1 MYSSLLKI
9 STFYK
14 DFLVDYYSKNPTIK
28 ESGFEDQFSHLMD
41 QGYGYS
47 DYFPRYLES
56 NYAIKSNEIIANAIH
71 LQQAWARENT
81 CKKHGD
87 DLLLEQIIK
96 FQPEVLFIQAA
107 TEYSADFIRLIREK
121 VKSLRLLIGHTCSP
135 YTRTNQESFQEYDL
149 LLTCSDRFKN
159 ELEKLGILCYHF
171 PHAVESTLV
180 RHLIPNTPKEDNI
193 VFIGSLLYRS
203 EFHKERIKVLEEL
216 MNETL
221 PVVLIGELEEDP
233 WSVLKVKQILYLM
246 IKAGESMR
254 IGEKAK
260 KGIFRKIAQLKEM
273 PRKAPYPEIIRKSLR
288 KEHLYGKKLLDELA
302 NHRIGFNIHAE
313 VAGDYA
319 ANVRMFEVAGAGSL
333 LLTDHKKNISEL
345 FEPGEEILTYKNTT
359 ELIEKAKWAL
369 EHPRE
374 CEKIS
379 ARGQAR
385 VLRDHSVEKR
395 VDLLHEILKLEFDKR
410 A

>member
-9 STFYK
+9 TTFYK
-14 DFLVDYYSKNPTIK
+14 DFLSDYYHRNPDIK
-28 ESGFEDQFSHLMD
+28 DKGFDSQFRHLMD

-47 DYFPRYLES
+47 DYFPHYLES
-56 NYAIKSNEIIANAIH
+56 NYAIRSTEIIANASH
-71 LQQAWARENT
+71 LQEAWARENA
-81 CKKHGD
+81 CKERGEE
-87 DLLLEQIIK
+87 LLLKQIIK

-107 TEYSADFIRLIREK
+107 TQYSADFIRQIKEK
-121 VKSLRLLIGHTCSP
+121 VLSLRLLIGHSCSP
-135 YTRTNQESFQEYDL
+135 YTKANQESFREYDL

-159 ELEKLGILCYHF
+159 ELEKLGILCYLF

-180 RHLIPNTPKEDNI
+180 KHLTSNTPKTDDI

-203 EFHKERIKVLEEL
+203 EFHKERIKVLEEM
-216 MNETL
+216 MNEGL
-221 PVVLIGELEEDP
+221 PVVLIGELEEEP
-233 WSVLKVKQILYLM
+233 WTVLKVKQILYLM
-246 IKAGESMR
+246 IKS
-254 IGEKAK
+254 GEKLRLGGMAK
-260 KGIFRKIAQLKEM
+260 NEIFRKVAQLKEM
-273 PRKAPYPEIIRKSLR
+273 PVKAPYPDIIRKGLR
-288 KEHLYGKKLLDELA
+288 KEHFYGKRLLDELA

-319 ANVRMFEVAGAGSL
+319 ANVRMFEVAGAGAL
-333 LLTDHKKNISEL
+333 LLTDHKKNIREL
-345 FEPGEEILTYKNTT
+345 FEPGEEILTYKNTAD
-359 ELIEKAKWAL
+359 LIEKAKWAL
-369 EHPRE
+369 ENPRE

-395 VDLLHEILKLEFDKR
+395 VDLLYEILKSEFGKR

>member
-9 STFYK
+9 TTFYK
-14 DFLVDYYSKNPTIK
+14 DFLIDYYQRNPGIK
-28 ESGFEDQFSHLMD
+28 ESGFDNQFKHLMD

-56 NYAIKSNEIIANAIH
+56 NHAIRSTEIVANAIH
-71 LQQAWARENT
+71 LQEAWARENE
-81 CKKHGD
+81 CNERGEN
-87 DLLLEQIIK
+87 LLLKQIIK

-107 TEYSADFIRLIREK
+107 TQFSADFIRLIKEK
-121 VKSLRLLIGHTCSP
+121 VSSLKLLIGHTCSP
-135 YTRTNQESFQEYDL
+135 YTIANQESFREYDL

-159 ELEKLGILCYHF
+159 DLEKLGILCYNF
-171 PHAVESTLV
+171 PHAIESSLV
-180 RHLIPNTPKEDNI
+180 KQLTPNTPKENNI

-203 EFHKERIKVLEEL
+203 EFHKERIKVLEEM
-216 MNETL
+216 MNEAL

-233 WSVLKVKQILYLM
+233 WTVLKGKQILYLM
-246 IKAGESMR
+246 IKAGELLR
-254 IGEKAK
+254 LGGLVK
-260 KGIFRKIAQLKEM
+260 KGIFRKVAQLKEM
-273 PRKAPYPEIIRKSLR
+273 PIKASYPEIIRKGLR

-345 FEPGEEILTYKNTT
+345 FEPGEEILTYKSTA

-374 CEKIS
+374 CEKIAS
-379 ARGQAR
+379 RGQAR
-385 VLRDHSVEKR
+385 VLRDHSVERR
-395 VDLLHEILKLEFDKR
+395 VDLLYEILNLEFDKR